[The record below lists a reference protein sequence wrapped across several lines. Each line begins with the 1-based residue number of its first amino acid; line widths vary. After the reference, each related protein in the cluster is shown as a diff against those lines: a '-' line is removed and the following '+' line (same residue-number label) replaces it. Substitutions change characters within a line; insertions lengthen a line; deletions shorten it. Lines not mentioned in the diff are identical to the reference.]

1 MKKTGLFLI
10 LLMALFSCKQD
21 RKKLLTG
28 KWHVVAF
35 ENNLQKLIGKWNAVQ
50 LVNPGMDS
58 TAKLNQLYIDTI
70 GKNNDA
76 ATNIKLYGAA
86 NMDSVRRLLQIQF
99 DSAKKM
105 RDYGVKTTS
114 FYFGE
119 NGLALLSF
127 QGNIDSSA
135 WYVDSLGFL
144 ILDDMNDATKGEKV
158 RMEIV
163 SVSDTALQLK
173 FRDNGDYSIV
183 TFHPEGD
190 RTTKK
195 EPEADTWFNFR
206 PDGIVELIVDKET
219 DTANWN
225 LENDSIINIR
235 SVVKTPDG
243 EPMRWNILAIG
254 NDNLTLKIIENSAI
268 SKLTFKR
275 EGK

>member
-1 MKKTGLFLI
+1 
-10 LLMALFSCKQD
+10 
-21 RKKLLTG
+21 
-28 KWHVVAF
+28 
-35 ENNLQKLIGKWNAVQ
+35 
-50 LVNPGMDS
+50 
-58 TAKLNQLYIDTI
+58 
-70 GKNNDA
+70 
-76 ATNIKLYGAA
+76 
-86 NMDSVRRLLQIQF
+86 
-99 DSAKKM
+99 
-105 RDYGVKTTS
+105 
-114 FYFGE
+114 
-119 NGLALLSF
+119 
-127 QGNIDSSA
+127 
-135 WYVDSLGFL
+135 
-144 ILDDMNDATKGEKV
+144 
-158 RMEIV
+158 MEIV

-195 EPEADTWFNFR
+195 EPEDDTWFNFR

-243 EPMRWNILAIG
+243 EPMKWNILAIG